1 MKMLHVDHISVSYGR
16 ARALQDVSI
25 TLGKKE
31 FVGII
36 GANRAGKS
44 TFLRAISRLIPLLSG
59 EIFFEG
65 QPLSKVPAH
74 RIPGLGVAHVPEGR
88 QVFPKLS
95 VEENLFVGAIVPAAK
110 ARRAEGL
117 EMVYG
122 LFPRLIERKHQ
133 LAGTLSGGEQQ
144 MLAIARGL
152 MLQPRLLMLDEPS
165 LGLAPLLVDETYEK
179 VREIRRLGMSVLLV
193 EQNIL
198 MALGCIDRGYVIETG
213 RVVLSGTAEELKG
226 NPAVK
231 EAYLGL

>member
-1 MKMLHVDHISVSYGR
+1 MLQVERISVSYGR
-16 ARALQDVSI
+16 VRALQDVTI
-25 TLGKKE
+25 IVGE
-31 FVGII
+31 RECVGII

-59 EIFFEG
+59 EIFFDG
-65 QPLSKVPAH
+65 KPLSKVPAH
-74 RIPGLGVAHVPEGR
+74 QIPNLGVAHVPEGR

-95 VEENLFVGAIVPAAK
+95 VEENLFLGAIVPYAK
-110 ARRAEGL
+110 AKRGEAL
-117 EMVYG
+117 KMVYS
-122 LFPRLIERKHQ
+122 LFPRLVERKRQ

-165 LGLAPLLVDETYEK
+165 LGLAPVLVDETYEK
-179 VREIRRLGMSVLLV
+179 IREIRRLGMSVLLV
-193 EQNIL
+193 EQNIP
-198 MALGCIDRGYVIETG
+198 MALGCIDRGYVLETG
-213 RVVLSGTAEELKG
+213 YVVISGAADELKG

>member
-1 MKMLHVDHISVSYGR
+1 M
-16 ARALQDVSI
+16 
-25 TLGKKE
+25 
-31 FVGII
+31 
-36 GANRAGKS
+36 
-44 TFLRAISRLIPLLSG
+44 
-59 EIFFEG
+59 
-65 QPLSKVPAH
+65 
-74 RIPGLGVAHVPEGR
+74 
-88 QVFPKLS
+88 
-95 VEENLFVGAIVPAAK
+95 GAIVPSAK
-110 ARRAEGL
+110 AKRVEGL
-117 EMVYG
+117 EMVYK
-122 LFPRLIERKHQ
+122 LFPRLIERKNQ

-179 VREIRRLGMSVLLV
+179 VREIRALGMSVLLV

-213 RVVLSGTAEELKG
+213 RVVLSGTAEELRG

>member
-1 MKMLHVDHISVSYGR
+1 MKMLHVDRISVSYGR
-16 ARALQDVSI
+16 VRALQDVSI
-25 TLGKKE
+25 TLEGKE
-31 FVGII
+31 CVGII

-59 EIFFEG
+59 EIFFDG
-65 QPLSKVPAH
+65 RPLSKVPAY
-74 RIPGLGVAHVPEGR
+74 RIPTLGVAHVPEGR

-95 VEENLFVGAIVPAAK
+95 VEENLFLGAIVPSAK
-110 ARRAEGL
+110 ARRAEAL
-117 EMVYG
+117 KMAYG
-122 LFPRLIERKHQ
+122 LFPRLVERKHQ

-193 EQNIL
+193 EQNIP

-213 RVVLSGTAEELKG
+213 RVVLSGTAAELKG

-231 EAYLGL
+231 EAYLGV